1 MLKWFLSRRGK
12 EDNTIITPRYKLGD
26 ASSSFPTG
34 VPGDALL
41 AGQEQGEG
49 RPSGVSTPE
58 SSGVTSVESSQP
70 KNDLRGAADES
81 LKADSRN
88 RRSAKSRGGK
98 LTFAPQIVQKNRLPI
113 EKRVV
118 AVPSR
123 YENLSALNS
132 DRTEI
137 GSLDPIGV
145 DLRLH
150 GNEIY
155 LGGCWGSV
163 DVQEA
168 VNLRH
173 QTRLHLPP
181 PQIMVPSDEITRTF
195 NERQDWTVYQM
206 EQAVLAPKSLK
217 ADILGKYL
225 V

>member
-1 MLKWFLSRRGK
+1 M
-12 EDNTIITPRYKLGD
+12 
-26 ASSSFPTG
+26 
-34 VPGDALL
+34 
-41 AGQEQGEG
+41 
-49 RPSGVSTPE
+49 
-58 SSGVTSVESSQP
+58 
-70 KNDLRGAADES
+70 
-81 LKADSRN
+81 
-88 RRSAKSRGGK
+88 
-98 LTFAPQIVQKNRLPI
+98 TFSPQIVQKNRLPI

-123 YENLSALNS
+123 YETLSALDS

-181 PQIMVPSDEITRTF
+181 PEIMVPSDEITRTF
-195 NERQDWTVYQM
+195 NDRQDWTVYQM
-206 EQAVLAPKSLK
+206 EQAVLAPRSLK